1 MTTSYHGNSK
11 PIPLHRVAIVR
22 PFVSLLEDIGAP
34 VERAFRQAGL
44 PYSALEDVNNY
55 LPSHRFLTFLV
66 NMSRSEGILDLG
78 FRVGEK
84 FGSNGAD
91 PRMSAL
97 LLSVPTLYQG
107 LLKASELSN
116 RTVTNCR
123 VGLLQ
128 PPDSG
133 HAYFFHRPSCR
144 ADNPAIDQIAW
155 FGLMTCIGM
164 IRVYTGPQWQP
175 TEIGL
180 MADHLPC
187 RYIREQLPHTRM
199 CMSQKFSYIALE
211 NRLLSLPPLAEQGT
225 MPVSATHD
233 CFQSVQKGFDSSL
246 EQILRSYIQ
255 ERNINIEFAAE
266 LCNTSKRTLQ
276 RRLQAKGTCF
286 NELLARAQFSAASRM
301 LQESGTTVTEMA
313 YRLGYS
319 DAAHFTRAFRRIA
332 GVTPQVYRQ
341 QYKH

>member
-1 MTTSYHGNSK
+1 MTY
-11 PIPLHRVAIVR
+11 
-22 PFVSLLEDIGAP
+22 
-34 VERAFRQAGL
+34 
-44 PYSALEDVNNY
+44 
-55 LPSHRFLTFLV
+55 
-66 NMSRSEGILDLG
+66 
-78 FRVGEK
+78 
-84 FGSNGAD
+84 
-91 PRMSAL
+91 
-97 LLSVPTLYQG
+97 
-107 LLKASELSN
+107 
-116 RTVTNCR
+116 
-123 VGLLQ
+123 
-128 PPDSG
+128 
-133 HAYFFHRPSCR
+133 
-144 ADNPAIDQIAW
+144 
-155 FGLMTCIGM
+155 IGM

-199 CMSQKFSYIALE
+199 RMSQKFSYIALE

-225 MPVSATHD
+225 MPVSATHV
-233 CFQSVQKGFDSSL
+233 CYQPAKKGFANSL
-246 EQILRSYIQ
+246 EQILQSYIQ
-255 ERNINIEFAAE
+255 ESNMSIDFAAE

-286 NELLARAQFSAASRM
+286 NELLAGAQFSAASRM
-301 LQESGTTVTEMA
+301 LHKPGKTVTEIA

>member
-1 MTTSYHGNSK
+1 
-11 PIPLHRVAIVR
+11 
-22 PFVSLLEDIGAP
+22 VSLLEDIGAP
-34 VERAFRQAGL
+34 VERAFRQASL

-55 LPSHRFLTFLV
+55 LPSHRFLAFLV
-66 NMSRSEGILDLG
+66 NMSRSEGVMDLG

-84 FGSNGAD
+84 FGSNSVD

-107 LLKASELSN
+107 LLKANELTN

-144 ADNPAIDQIAW
+144 VDNPAIDQIAW
-155 FGLMTCIGM
+155 FGLMTYIGM
-164 IRVYTGPQWQP
+164 IRLYTGPQWQP

-233 CFQSVQKGFDSSL
+233 CFQPVQKGFVSSL
-246 EQILRSYIQ
+246 EQILLSYIQ
-255 ERNINIEFAAE
+255 ERNMGIEFAAE

-286 NELLARAQFSAASRM
+286 NELLASAQFSTASRM
-301 LQESGTTVTEMA
+301 LHKPGTTVTEIA

-319 DAAHFTRAFRRIA
+319 DVAHFTRAFRRIA